1 MVKIPL
7 IHSALYELELH
18 DTHKVLGQKSI
29 ALYNAISAMHWS
41 KKFETVTCSGVTP
54 KDLIL
59 AHDKKYIDR
68 FVNNHL
74 SRSEMKLINLPWS
87 TRLLNRSLLTPAG
100 TFEAAK
106 LALKT
111 GVACHTAGGSH
122 HAYRNFGYGFCVFND
137 LAYAALRLQKEKL
150 ARRVLILDCDVH
162 QGDGTIDIC
171 KNNPDI
177 FTFSIH
183 GRQYIGPE
191 RMSGSLD
198 VALLD
203 GTDDAQYLS
212 KLKDALDVISNNFLP
227 DIVIYD
233 AGVDV
238 HLNDK
243 LGRLNITSD
252 GIIARDKLILAFFQK
267 RNIPVATVIGGGY
280 SIDRTEL
287 INRHMLV
294 FETVAQLY

>member
-1 MVKIPL
+1 
-7 IHSALYELELH
+7 
-18 DTHKVLGQKSI
+18 
-29 ALYNAISAMHWS
+29 MHWS
-41 KKFETVTCSGVTP
+41 KKFETVTCSGVSP
-54 KDLIL
+54 KDLNL
-59 AHDKKYIDR
+59 AHDEKYIDR

-137 LAYAALRLQKEKL
+137 LAYAALRLLKEKL

-177 FTFSIH
+177 FTCSIH
-183 GRQYIGPE
+183 GGQYIGPK
-191 RMSGSLD
+191 RMFGSLD
-198 VALLD
+198 VVLPD
-203 GTDDAQYLS
+203 GTEDAQYLS
-212 KLKDALDVISNNFLP
+212 KLKDALNFISNNFLP

-252 GIIARDKLILAFFQK
+252 GIIARDQLILAFFQK
-267 RNIPVATVIGGGY
+267 RDIPVATVIGGGY
-280 SIDRTEL
+280 SINRTEL

-294 FETVAQLY
+294 FETLAQLY